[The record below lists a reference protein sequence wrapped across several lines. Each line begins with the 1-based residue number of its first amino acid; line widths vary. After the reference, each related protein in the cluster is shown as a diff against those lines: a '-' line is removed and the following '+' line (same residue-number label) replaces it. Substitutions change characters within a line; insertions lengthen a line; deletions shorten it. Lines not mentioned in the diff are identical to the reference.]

1 MDNSCPSYLILILSS
16 LKLFLFSRYVTS
28 GFSAFVD
35 FQPFFRMLIILEH
48 YQLCCDDDDDGDGDD
63 NDDDDHHH
71 HKIPWIIVKDSRSS
85 FDTQSIFPHRTEPQL

>member
-28 GFSAFVD
+28 GFSACVD
-35 FQPFFRMLIILEH
+35 FPTIFLDADILEH
-48 YQLCCDDDDDGDGDD
+48 YQLCCDDDDGGV
-63 NDDDDHHH
+63 DDDDDDDHH
-71 HKIPWIIVKDSRSS
+71 HKIPWIIVKESRSS